1 MSIAVSE
8 TATVRS
14 GRLRLI
20 LGWLRHA
27 KVALSVGHQSMNGL
41 SDRDL
46 ADIGAERPEIVRA
59 VNHEV
64 HRLGLLDLGWQ
75 LPYRPQRR

>member
-1 MSIAVSE
+1 MSIAVNE

-20 LGWLRHA
+20 LDWLRHA
-27 KVALSVGHQSMNGL
+27 KVASSVVQSMNGL

-46 ADIGAERPEIVRA
+46 ADIGAKRPDIARA

-64 HRLGLLDLGWQ
+64 HRLRLLDLGWQ
-75 LPYRPQRR
+75 QPYRPQRR